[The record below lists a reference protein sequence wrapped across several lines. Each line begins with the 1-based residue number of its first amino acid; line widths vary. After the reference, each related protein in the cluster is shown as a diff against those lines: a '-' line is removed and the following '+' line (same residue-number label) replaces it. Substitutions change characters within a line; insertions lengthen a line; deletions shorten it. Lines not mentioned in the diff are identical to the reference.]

1 MLTKYRPFNE
11 FDQLAKSLALFDEPF
26 SRIFGEGQ
34 NAKPWTPPVDIHETD
49 HELVLKADVPDVKPE
64 DIEVNFENGTLT
76 LKGKREFEKKEE
88 GKGYHRIERNYG
100 TFVRAFSLPETID
113 PEKLT
118 AGYKDGVLTISI
130 GKKEIAKPRAV
141 KVNVSATA

>member
-26 SRIFGEGQ
+26 SRIFGEGS

-49 HELVLKADVPDVKPE
+49 QELVLKADVPDVKPE

-76 LKGKREFEKKEE
+76 LKGKRDFEKKEE

-118 AGYKDGVLTISI
+118 AGYKDGVLTITI
-130 GKKEIAKPRAV
+130 GKKEIAKPRSV
-141 KVNVSATA
+141 KVNVAAV

>member
-11 FDQLAKSLALFDEPF
+11 FDQLAKSLAMFDEPF
-26 SRIFGEGQ
+26 SRLFGEGQ

-64 DIEVNFENGTLT
+64 NIEVNFENGTLT

-113 PEKLT
+113 PEKLA

-130 GKKEIAKPRAV
+130 GKKEIAKPRSV
-141 KVNVSATA
+141 KVNVSAVA